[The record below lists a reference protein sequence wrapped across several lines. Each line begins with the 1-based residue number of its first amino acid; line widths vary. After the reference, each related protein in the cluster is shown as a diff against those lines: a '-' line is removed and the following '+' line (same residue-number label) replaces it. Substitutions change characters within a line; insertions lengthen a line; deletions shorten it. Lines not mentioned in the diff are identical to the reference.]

1 MRKYSILFDIEG
13 TLVDSVPLS
22 LRCWQETLADAGHP
36 VSREALQ
43 ALSGMDGTDMLEA
56 LLPEVSEKAR
66 KEILKKRG
74 ANFERDY
81 LMEVRPFPH
90 VRDTLRSLSRV
101 DTALALATDCRG
113 KSLGRYREI
122 LGIVPF
128 IRAISCG
135 ADVPEG
141 KPAPGIL
148 ESPLRAL
155 GASPEYAVMAGDTPS
170 DARAALRAGTA
181 SIGLLT
187 GGFSAEALRDAGC
200 DAVAADIATVP
211 RVTDYIRMGVRECPG
226 EASRRPKLG

>member
-1 MRKYSILFDIEG
+1 MREYSILCDIEG

-22 LRCWQETLADAGHP
+22 LRCWQETLADADHP

-43 ALSGMDGTDMLEA
+43 ALSGMDGADMLEA
-56 LLPEVSEKAR
+56 LQPEVPEKAR

-81 LMEVRPFPH
+81 LMEVRPFPMCGIAAQFEQGGIRH
-90 VRDTLRSLSRV
+90 W
-101 DTALALATDCRG
+101 ALAIDCRG

-122 LGIVPF
+122 LGIDPF
-128 IRAISCG
+128 IRALSCG

-148 ESPLRAL
+148 ETSLQAL
-155 GASPEYAVMAGDTPS
+155 GASPEYAVMVGDTPS

-181 SIGLLT
+181 SILLT
-187 GGFSAEALRDAGC
+187 GRFSAEALRDAGC

>member
-1 MRKYSILFDIEG
+1 MHKYSILFDIEG

-90 VRDTLRSLSRV
+90 VRD
-101 DTALALATDCRG
+101 
-113 KSLGRYREI
+113 
-122 LGIVPF
+122 
-128 IRAISCG
+128 SC
-135 ADVPEG
+135 
-141 KPAPGIL
+141 
-148 ESPLRAL
+148 
-155 GASPEYAVMAGDTPS
+155 AV
-170 DARAALRAGTA
+170 
-181 SIGLLT
+181 
-187 GGFSAEALRDAGC
+187 
-200 DAVAADIATVP
+200 
-211 RVTDYIRMGVRECPG
+211 
-226 EASRRPKLG
+226 